1 MKNEKEAMIIVLN
14 LFLNLQMQKRK
25 LNPTKNQN
33 IYIWLYIYLP
43 NLSICTNI
51 YILTKSPYIY
61 YDHIWGKGVVSI
73 IVFYFWF
80 YMYHITFTEEEK
92 LYFVPLES
100 LIGKIL
106 EGL

>member
-33 IYIWLYIYLP
+33 IYIWLNIYLP

-51 YILTKSPYIY
+51 YFNQEPLYLLWSYLRE
-61 YDHIWGKGVVSI
+61 GVVSI

-80 YMYHITFTEEEK
+80 YMYHKTFTEEEK

-100 LIGKIL
+100 LIAKY
-106 EGL
+106 